1 MDKNSSNGKCGSR
14 AQNRKPHSRRYI
26 NRKSDIDKNNNKDE
40 DDEKKIYKYEELY
53 AITENDKNEEPDLI
67 TEKDTEKGQYNNK
80 DRSDM
85 DELFKKQDI
94 VMRYPR
100 ELHSQTLAFE
110 ICKKEFLLN
119 IENIFIFKRLNV
131 LFSIPFYGK
140 NKGTSNCIINFEGFL
155 YIFSSFLNFYEERET
170 AVIRLL
176 RIMVQMEIDD
186 QNNRSN
192 KDVLA
197 SNEVDNKN
205 RKADREEI
213 NNQVNLGKKIFV
225 ADRINH
231 VKSLIDSL
239 KKLYDTIY
247 LTIPSV
253 DEDSFYNIN
262 KDLIFLPSKV
272 IDLNTSSI
280 LDNYFGMNCL
290 NLKDIEAIDLSNDA
304 IKCFEENSGLKS
316 EAIEPM
322 KLKTLQEFLG
332 YIISNHAEVNK
343 AFLITCENPTE
354 ISMFFDHLF
363 SSNYISRLNPKE
375 LKDKIEKCETY
386 NKYINIYE
394 YLPYDKYMKV
404 DHIKE
409 LIGLKRVENINT
421 SKAYT
426 YLPTVKF
433 IFLGNERPSFKDIR
447 EEENFKFCTIHL
459 DFTKG
464 DSPSIKKLLEIISKA
479 ELTSGF
485 LSWMILGLKNL
496 IKNNYAFSYPTN
508 VTEEYPSILADNN
521 CLPESTSEAA
531 TKKEPKTTYEK
542 KVEEEKQQ
550 LQAFISEYFEF
561 DFSINEK
568 GVPVYTLLAT
578 ELFSRYESYC
588 EENSLSKIATKNT
601 FYKRMEVII
610 NSVLEQLGQTDL
622 LKKSIRY
629 LEKGSKRT
637 KPDKEY
643 GFIKEKENKGQS

>member
-1 MDKNSSNGKCGSR
+1 MSKNSYNGKYGSR

-40 DDEKKIYKYEELY
+40 DDEKKIYKDEELY

-67 TEKDTEKGQYNNK
+67 TEKDKDEELNVITEKDKEKDTEKRQYNEK
-80 DRSDM
+80 DRSNIDN
-85 DELFKKQDI
+85 LFKRPHIRVFQRKI
-94 VMRYPR
+94 SHYHGKR
-100 ELHSQTLAFE
+100 LE
-110 ICKKEFLLN
+110 ICEKEFAAN
-119 IENIFIFKRLNV
+119 MDRIFMFKRMNL
-131 LFSIPFYGK
+131 LFSMPFYGETK
-140 NKGTSNCIINFEGFL
+140 MALESVINFENFIS
-155 YIFSSFLNFYEERET
+155 IFSNFVKFYTKRKTGLLLLLTMYSRHNAYWNET
-170 AVIRLL
+170 
-176 RIMVQMEIDD
+176 
-186 QNNRSN
+186 QNRDGLD
-192 KDVLA
+192 KETLI
-197 SNEVDNKN
+197 
-205 RKADREEI
+205 ADEI
-213 NNQVNLGKKIFV
+213 NYT
-225 ADRINH
+225 
-231 VKSLIDSL
+231 KSFIDSL

-247 LTIPSV
+247 LTTPLIN
-253 DEDSFYNIN
+253 EDFFYNIN
-262 KDLIFLPSKV
+262 KNLIFFSGKV
-272 IDLNTSSI
+272 IDLNTNKI
-280 LDNYFGMNCL
+280 LSNYFGMNCL

-304 IKCFEENSGLKS
+304 IKCFEKNSGLKS

-343 AFLITCENPTE
+343 AFLITYENPTE

-409 LIGLKRVENINT
+409 LIDLKRVENINT